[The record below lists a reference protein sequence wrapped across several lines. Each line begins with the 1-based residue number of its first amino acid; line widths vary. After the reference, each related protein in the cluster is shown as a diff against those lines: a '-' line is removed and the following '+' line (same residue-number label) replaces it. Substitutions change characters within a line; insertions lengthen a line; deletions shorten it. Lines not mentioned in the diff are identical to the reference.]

1 MANTQVQL
9 GQKLQLTI
17 KRLGING
24 EGIGYYKKLIIFV
37 PRVLPGEQV
46 IAEVTKAS
54 PRFAEAKMTKI
65 IKPSSDR
72 IQPPCK
78 FYDRCGGCQLQHL
91 VYDKQLDFKK
101 DLLKQAL
108 EKFKPK
114 GYQQFEL
121 RDTLGMDVPWHYRN
135 KAQFQLRYNSQTKR
149 IEAGLYE
156 MESHR
161 LVAIDDCLV
170 QEQDTQKVINGIVQL
185 LNKYQIPI
193 YDERKNSGI
202 LRTLMVR
209 IGIATGEVQVVF
221 ITNSVKLPQKN
232 ALIREIN
239 QRLPQVVSI
248 MQNVQNKKTSV
259 VMGEETIHLW
269 GKEAIEER
277 LNELT
282 FDLSARAFFQLNP
295 QQTSILYQEGL
306 KALDLSINETVVDAY
321 CGVGTIGLS
330 VAPYAKEVRGMDI
343 IPQAIENAQEN
354 ARRIGAQNTHY
365 ETGTAEELLPKWF
378 NEGFKPDSII
388 VDPPRT
394 GLDERLLQALLKQP
408 PKKMVYISC
417 NVSTLAR
424 DLVQLAKVFH
434 VEYLQSV
441 DMFPQTARCEVVV
454 KLTRK

>member
-1 MANTQVQL
+1 MANIQVEL

-24 EGIGYYKKLIIFV
+24 EGIGYYKKLIVFV

-65 IKPSSDR
+65 IKKSQDR

-108 EKFKPK
+108 EKFKPQ
-114 GYQQFEL
+114 GYRQFEL
-121 RDTLGMDVPWHYRN
+121 RNTLGMDEPWHYRN
-135 KAQFQLRYNSQTKR
+135 KAQFQLRYNAQSKR
-149 IEAGLYE
+149 VESGLYE

-170 QEQDTQKVINGIVQL
+170 QEKDTQMVINRVVQL

-209 IGIATGEVQVVF
+209 VGVATGEIQLVF
-221 ITNSVKLPQKN
+221 ITNSPKLPQKN

-239 QRLPQVVSI
+239 QRIPEVVSI
-248 MQNVQNKKTSV
+248 MQNVQSKKTSLI
-259 VMGEETIHLW
+259 MGDDTIHLW

-295 QQTSILYQEGL
+295 QQTSILYQEGI
-306 KALDLSINETVVDAY
+306 KALALTKDETVVDAY

-330 VAPYAKEVRGMDI
+330 VAKQAKEVRGMDI
-343 IPQAIENAQEN
+343 IPQAIENAKEN
-354 ARRIGAQNTHY
+354 AKRIGAANTHY

-378 NEGFKPDSII
+378 KEGFKPDSII

-394 GLDERLLQALLKQP
+394 GLDDKLLQAIIQQP

-424 DLVQLAKVFH
+424 DLVKLATVFR
-434 VEYLQSV
+434 VDYLQSV

-454 KLTRK
+454 KLTRL

>member
-1 MANTQVQL
+1 MANIQVEL

-24 EGIGYYKKLIIFV
+24 EGIGYYKKLIVFV

-65 IKPSSDR
+65 IKKSQDR

-108 EKFKPK
+108 EKFKPQ
-114 GYQQFEL
+114 GYRQFEL
-121 RDTLGMDVPWHYRN
+121 RNTLGMDEPWHYRN
-135 KAQFQLRYNSQTKR
+135 KAQFQLRYNAQSKR
-149 IEAGLYE
+149 VEAGLYE

-170 QEQDTQKVINGIVQL
+170 QEKDTQMVINRVVQL

-209 IGIATGEVQVVF
+209 VGVATGEIQLVF
-221 ITNSVKLPQKN
+221 ITNSPKLPQKN

-239 QRLPQVVSI
+239 QRIPEVVSI
-248 MQNVQNKKTSV
+248 MQNVQSKKTSLI
-259 VMGEETIHLW
+259 MGDDTIHLW

-295 QQTSILYQEGL
+295 QQTSILYQEGI
-306 KALDLSINETVVDAY
+306 KALALTKDETVVDAY

-330 VAPYAKEVRGMDI
+330 VARQAKEVRGMDI
-343 IPQAIENAQEN
+343 IPQAIENAKEN
-354 ARRIGAQNTHY
+354 AKRIGAANTHY

-378 NEGFKPDSII
+378 KEGFKPDSII

-394 GLDERLLQALLKQP
+394 GLDDKLLQAIIQQP

-424 DLVQLAKVFH
+424 DLVKLATVFR
-434 VEYLQSV
+434 VDYLQSV

-454 KLTRK
+454 KLTRL

>member
-1 MANTQVQL
+1 MANIQVEL

-24 EGIGYYKKLIIFV
+24 EGIGYYKKLIVFV

-65 IKPSSDR
+65 IKKSQDR

-108 EKFKPK
+108 EKFKPQ
-114 GYQQFEL
+114 GYRQFEL
-121 RDTLGMDVPWHYRN
+121 RNTLGMDEPWHYRN
-135 KAQFQLRYNSQTKR
+135 KAQFQLRYNAQSKR
-149 IEAGLYE
+149 VEAGLYE

-170 QEQDTQKVINGIVQL
+170 QEKDTQMVINRVVQL

-209 IGIATGEVQVVF
+209 VGVATGEIQLVF
-221 ITNSVKLPQKN
+221 ITNSPKLPQKN

-239 QRLPQVVSI
+239 QRIPEVVSI
-248 MQNVQNKKTSV
+248 MQNVQSKKTSLI
-259 VMGEETIHLW
+259 MGDDTSHLW

-295 QQTSILYQEGL
+295 QQTSILYQEGI
-306 KALDLSINETVVDAY
+306 KALALTKDETVVDAY

-330 VAPYAKEVRGMDI
+330 VAKQAKEVRGMDI
-343 IPQAIENAQEN
+343 IPQAIENAKEN
-354 ARRIGAQNTHY
+354 AKRIGAANTHY

-378 NEGFKPDSII
+378 KEGFKPDSII

-394 GLDERLLQALLKQP
+394 GLDDKLLQAIIQQP

-424 DLVQLAKVFH
+424 DLVKLATVFR
-434 VEYLQSV
+434 VDYLQSV

-454 KLTRK
+454 KLTRL